1 MEQSV
6 FGGRRGFKDVY
17 HAALWSDTCQT
28 RCWHLVLVF
37 ASHSHSSLSLEMP
50 TAGKRGK
57 YSRLAFIYG
66 MIFNI
71 SVQVPW
77 FWIFML

>member
-1 MEQSV
+1 MEQNV
-6 FGGRRGFKDVY
+6 GGRRGFEDVY
-17 HAALWSDTCQT
+17 QAALWSDTCWT
-28 RCWHLVLVF
+28 RCCCLVLVF

-57 YSRLAFIYG
+57 SRLAFIYG
-66 MIFNI
+66 MRFNI

-77 FWIFML
+77 FWILML